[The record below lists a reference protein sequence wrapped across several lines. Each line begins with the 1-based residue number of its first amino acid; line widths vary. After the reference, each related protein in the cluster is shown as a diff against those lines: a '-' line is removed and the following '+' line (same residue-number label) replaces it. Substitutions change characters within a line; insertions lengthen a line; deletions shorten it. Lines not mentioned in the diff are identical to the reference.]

1 MSYSFN
7 YKSLWLYYK
16 FKEFNRW
23 KSFILNPVFFSYKTS
38 ASLSIAFLT
47 FSTVLNALI
56 RM

>member
-23 KSFILNPVFFSYKTS
+23 NSFILNPVFFSYKTS